1 MTIIRGA
8 ETERPIKKTKTE
20 SERQLQKDQD
30 RQIETEGPRQEDLYK
45 DTCTESDIEID
56 TQR

>member
-8 ETERPIKKTKTE
+8 ETERPIKETKTE

-45 DTCTESDIEID
+45 DTCTESDIEIER
-56 TQR
+56 QR